1 MPDEWRDLANLMVH
15 NHVIDR
21 TFSTGD
27 LIASKNF
34 DLGISIVVTP
44 SYNFYLF
51 RPTKGWP
58 EGNEWI
64 EEYSILIKKIQ
75 QSRRHN
81 CNWATASHLA
91 LDELAN
97 HYGIIY
103 RVTDLHGN
111 SIPKEELKVSW
122 IAAHHL
128 KPLNHIDYR
137 PALAGLF
144 LLINPVRSGHVNL
157 ADVNQFLGFLG
168 QNGNLWTSI
177 SGNYISATSANS
189 YYPTFWPTSV
199 SATDRPNNRYLGFP
213 VRCLIYYLWE

>member
-1 MPDEWRDLANLMVH
+1 MTEETLSTYIESAINNIQHNTSESGNNLQEVMTNIRHRPYEVGAMFDCCGQKNCEKTNHSYEAVVVAMPDEWRDLANLMVH

-111 SIPKEELKVSW
+111 SIPKEELKVS
-122 IAAHHL
+122 
-128 KPLNHIDYR
+128 
-137 PALAGLF
+137 
-144 LLINPVRSGHVNL
+144 
-157 ADVNQFLGFLG
+157 
-168 QNGNLWTSI
+168 
-177 SGNYISATSANS
+177 
-189 YYPTFWPTSV
+189 
-199 SATDRPNNRYLGFP
+199 
-213 VRCLIYYLWE
+213 